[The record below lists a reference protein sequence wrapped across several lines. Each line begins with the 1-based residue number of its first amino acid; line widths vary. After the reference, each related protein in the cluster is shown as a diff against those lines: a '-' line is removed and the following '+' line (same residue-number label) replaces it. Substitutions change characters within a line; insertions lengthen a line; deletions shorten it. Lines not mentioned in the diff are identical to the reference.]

1 MAIEET
7 KMICL
12 GCPVGC
18 SLLVTHDGD
27 NIIKVEGNKCNIG
40 VQFATSEIRDPRR
53 MVATTVKVK
62 NGIHPLVPVYTAKPF
77 PKPLIMEL
85 MKELRKIELVAP
97 VKMDDVVLA
106 NALGTG
112 IDIIAS
118 RDLPEAKT

>member
-18 SLLVTHDGD
+18 SLLVTHEGSTV
-27 NIIKVEGNKCNIG
+27 IKVEGNQCNIG
-40 VQFATSEIRDPRR
+40 VQFAKSEVEDPRR

-62 NGIHPLVPVYTAKPF
+62 GGIYPLVPVYTAKPF

-85 MKELRKIELVAP
+85 MKELRKIELIAP
-97 VKMDDVVLA
+97 VKMDQVVLA

-112 IDIIAS
+112 VDIIAS
-118 RDLPEAKT
+118 CDLSKSEN